1 MVFYCHIVTS
11 LFLERSELDMRP
23 NLSGTGRQP
32 GLGRLESK
40 ETSEG
45 QVDLSS
51 PRGQTEAIMHRCSRG
66 ALYCSLVDDK
76 NKVRLLLALSIVRL
90 ACIVS

>member
-1 MVFYCHIVTS
+1 MFYCHIVTS

-23 NLSGTGRQP
+23 NVSETGRRP

-45 QVDLSS
+45 GVDLSS
-51 PRGQTEAIMHRCSRG
+51 PGGQTEAIMHRCSRG

>member
-1 MVFYCHIVTS
+1 MTS

-45 QVDLSS
+45 GVDLSS
-51 PRGQTEAIMHRCSRG
+51 PGRHTEAIMHRCSRG

-76 NKVRLLLALSIVRL
+76 NKVRLLLSLSTVRL

>member
-1 MVFYCHIVTS
+1 MTS

-23 NLSGTGRQP
+23 NVSDSGRP

-45 QVDLSS
+45 GVDLSS
-51 PRGQTEAIMHRCSRG
+51 PGGQTEAIMHRCSRG

>member
-1 MVFYCHIVTS
+1 MTS

-23 NLSGTGRQP
+23 NVSETGRRP

-45 QVDLSS
+45 RVDLSS
-51 PRGQTEAIMHRCSRG
+51 PGGQTEAIMHRCSRG
-66 ALYCSLVDDK
+66 ALYCSLVDDQ
-76 NKVRLLLALSIVRL
+76 NKVRLLLSLSIVRL
-90 ACIVS
+90 ACIIS